1 MTFKKSFLK
10 KLVFKKESRAE
21 ALRIF
26 FWF

>member
-26 FWF
+26 F